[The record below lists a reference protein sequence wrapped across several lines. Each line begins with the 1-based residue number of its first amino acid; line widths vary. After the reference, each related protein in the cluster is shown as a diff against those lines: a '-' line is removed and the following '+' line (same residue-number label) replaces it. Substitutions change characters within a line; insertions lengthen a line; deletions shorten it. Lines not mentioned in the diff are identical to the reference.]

1 MFEKDIKETIQQVTR
16 EILQDRTL
24 VSLEDILQDKRI
36 PNRLK
41 AFFENEVH
49 AWIEADSL
57 SRRRDRRFDYAD
69 PEMTSLLDYLRTVQS
84 RHARFER
91 DEFIATL
98 DAGVKLTYNYIC
110 RPQTTLKWFIFR
122 GEPTRPLAETLLR
135 MSAFLDYPYFY
146 TVFSEWVERK
156 KEERPVFD
164 SISSR
169 EFERIIRRI
178 DDQILLSC
186 TIDELLEIMD
196 PLFSFLGEGED
207 RRVPIEIMIVY
218 FDDKKITRLVDFLDD
233 ISRTHEYV
241 TPESFARLIE
251 DLLVEA
257 EDEPEA
263 DFSSVYQE
271 DELDDVVRRHLS
283 EEEVA
288 EAPQQQPAEVLPQE
302 SQGVEEEKREEIAED
317 SGEEES
323 TESRGEESREEPEE
337 RGEPTA
343 VEEKIEKKLKK
354 KILKKIFDREK
365 EEYRRFLEKIES
377 ADSWRE
383 ASILLDRLFRSKN
396 IDPYSRTAIDF
407 TDAVYGSFIRERDE
421 VAG

>member
-1 MFEKDIKETIQQVTR
+1 MFEKEIKETIQRMTR
-16 EILQDRTL
+16 EVLQDRTL

-49 AWIEADSL
+49 AWIESDSL
-57 SRRRDRRFDYAD
+57 SRRRDRRFDYAHQ
-69 PEMTSLLDYLRTVQS
+69 EMTSLLDYLRTVQS

-186 TIDELLEIMD
+186 TIDELLGIMD
-196 PLFSFLGEGED
+196 PLFTFLGEGEE
-207 RRVPIEIMIVY
+207 RRLPIEILIVY
-218 FDDKKITRLVDFLDD
+218 FDDKKITRLVDFLDE
-233 ISRTHEYV
+233 ISREHEYV
-241 TPESFARLIE
+241 TPATFAHLIE

-257 EDEPEA
+257 ENEPEA

-283 EEEVA
+283 EEE
-288 EAPQQQPAEVLPQE
+288 
-302 SQGVEEEKREEIAED
+302 IAD
-317 SGEEES
+317 
-323 TESRGEESREEPEE
+323 EPEE
-337 RGEPTA
+337 TSQPKPEPEPVA
-343 VEEKIEKKLKK
+343 VSEPVPEPEPEPEPEAPRSEEEPSPFAIEERIEKKLQK
-354 KILKKIFDREK
+354 KIVKKIFDREK
-365 EEYRRFLEKIES
+365 EAYHRFLEKIEGS
-377 ADSWRE
+377 ESWRE
-383 ASILLDRLFRSKN
+383 ASVLLDNLFREKD
-396 IDPYSRTAIDF
+396 IDPYSRTAIGF
-407 TDAVYGSFIRERDE
+407 TDAVYGSFIRGLGE
-421 VAG
+421 VEV